1 MEARSHAG
9 WDRASAK
16 ALRTLSSVS
25 VCLHRPTLGFLC
37 HTRILSQVPGPHPQV
52 TQQAGLADPA
62 LCSPI
67 QATEARPWGMWTEGV
82 CEQQGGRGGGGEEL
96 GSPQDPHSPDTP
108 PPPSAHQSAK
118 ALLTVESIT
127 AEIPSPGCSF
137 ITPDLHFCILM

>member
-37 HTRILSQVPGPHPQV
+37 NTRILSQVPGPHPQV
-52 TQQAGLADPA
+52 TQQADLADPA

-67 QATEARPWGMWTEGV
+67 QATEVRPWGRWTEGV
-82 CEQQGGRGGGGEEL
+82 CEQQGGRGVGVRSWAPPRIL
-96 GSPQDPHSPDTP
+96 IPQIHPHP
-108 PPPSAHQSAK
+108 HQHINLPK
-118 ALLTVESIT
+118 L
-127 AEIPSPGCSF
+127 C
-137 ITPDLHFCILM
+137 